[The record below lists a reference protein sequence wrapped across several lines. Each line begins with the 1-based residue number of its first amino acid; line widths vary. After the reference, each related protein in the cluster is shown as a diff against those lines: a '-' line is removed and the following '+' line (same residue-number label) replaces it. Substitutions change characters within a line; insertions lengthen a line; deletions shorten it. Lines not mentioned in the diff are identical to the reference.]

1 MENRDRDKVSRNTE
15 STSAGDVNR
24 ETSQR
29 QGNLNDDS
37 TAEFGQNIGRSENL
51 NEPNRRG
58 EGIGEEGMRGD
69 RGRSGGSVGSGG
81 GVGSEI
87 DSDLSRDRESMRD
100 RGSRQSGGRS
110 GSSESEH

>member
-24 ETSQR
+24 ETSRR

-37 TAEFGQNIGRSENL
+37 TSEFGQNIGRSENL

-58 EGIGEEGMRGD
+58 EGIGDEGMRGD
-69 RGRSGGSVGSGG
+69 RGRSGSVGSGG

-87 DSDLSRDRESMRD
+87 DSDLSRDRESIRE
-100 RGSRQSGGRS
+100 RGSNNSRGRS
-110 GSSESEH
+110 GSSESQH

>member
-1 MENRDRDKVSRNTE
+1 MENRDRDKVSRNTG

-24 ETSQR
+24 ETSRR

-37 TAEFGQNIGRSENL
+37 TSEFGQNIGRSENL

-58 EGIGEEGMRGD
+58 EGIGDEGMKGD
-69 RGRSGGSVGSGG
+69 RGRSGSVGSGG

-87 DSDLSRDRESMRD
+87 DIDSESSRNRDINRER
-100 RGSRQSGGRS
+100 GRS
-110 GSSESEH
+110 GSSEGEH

>member
-15 STSAGDVNR
+15 STSAGDINR
-24 ETSQR
+24 ETSKR

-37 TAEFGQNIGRSENL
+37 TSEFGQNIGRSENL

-58 EGIGEEGMRGD
+58 EGIGDEGMKGD
-69 RGRSGGSVGSGG
+69 RGRSGSVGSGG

-87 DSDLSRDRESMRD
+87 DSESSRNRDINRE
-100 RGSRQSGGRS
+100 RGSRGRS
-110 GSSESEH
+110 GSSEGEH

>member
-1 MENRDRDKVSRNTE
+1 MENRDRDKVSRNTG

-24 ETSQR
+24 ETSKR

-37 TAEFGQNIGRSENL
+37 TSEFGQNIVRSENL

-58 EGIGEEGMRGD
+58 EGIGNEGMKGD
-69 RGRSGGSVGSGG
+69 RGRSGSVGSGG

-87 DSDLSRDRESMRD
+87 DIDSESSRNRDLNRE
-100 RGSRQSGGRS
+100 RGSGGRS
-110 GSSESEH
+110 GSSEGEH

>member
-15 STSAGDVNR
+15 STNAGDVNR

-37 TAEFGQNIGRSENL
+37 TSEFGQNIGRSENL

-58 EGIGEEGMRGD
+58 EGIGDEGMRGD
-69 RGRSGGSVGSGG
+69 RGRTDSVGSGG

-87 DSDLSRDRESMRD
+87 DSDLNRDRSIRERES
-100 RGSRQSGGRS
+100 STSGGRS